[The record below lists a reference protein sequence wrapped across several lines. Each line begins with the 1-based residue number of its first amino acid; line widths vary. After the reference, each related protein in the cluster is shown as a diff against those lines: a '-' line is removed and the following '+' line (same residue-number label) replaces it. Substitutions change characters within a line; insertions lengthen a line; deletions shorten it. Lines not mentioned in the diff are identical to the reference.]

1 MPYDRRLMTLVVA
14 PALLAA
20 CESRVPHPAGGAIPN
35 NAYFMG
41 PQPGPDRAFPPVTN
55 PFEGSQAARVAGRRL
70 FRWYNC
76 TGCHGMHA
84 GGGMG
89 PSLRD
94 ESWIYGG
101 SDGAIFASITEGRLE
116 GMPAWGSKLPREQIW
131 QIVTYIKSMRTPNE
145 PDAP

>member
-1 MPYDRRLMTLVVA
+1 MSYHRTLITLVVA

-20 CESRVPHPAGGAIPN
+20 CKSRAPDPAGGAIPN

-55 PFEGSQAARVAGRRL
+55 PFEGSQAARVTGRRL
-70 FRWYNC
+70 FQWYNC

-94 ESWIYGG
+94 EAWLYGG
-101 SDGAIFASITEGRLE
+101 SDGAIFASITEGRRE
-116 GMPAWGSKLPREQIW
+116 GMPAWGSKLPRDQIW